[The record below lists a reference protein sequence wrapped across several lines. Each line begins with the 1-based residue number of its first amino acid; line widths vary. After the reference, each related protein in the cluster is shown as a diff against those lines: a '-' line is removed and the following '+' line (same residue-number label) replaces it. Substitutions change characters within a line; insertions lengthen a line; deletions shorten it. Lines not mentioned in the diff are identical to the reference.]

1 MRNSSG
7 LLHVPRPGAL
17 FVYGSLCAGEPNHR
31 LLLRATLV
39 GTGRTEPRFTLH
51 DHGAFPAMV
60 AGGMQAI
67 VGEVYEVD
75 DVTLAALDRLEG
87 VPTFYQRVPIA
98 LADGGTA
105 ETYTRTSAQV
115 ARCPIVASG
124 DWRAHRKEK
133 SRCRS

>member
-1 MRNSSG
+1 MARARTSR
-7 LLHVPRPGAL
+7 V
-17 FVYGSLCAGEPNHR
+17 FVYGSLRAGEPNHR

-39 GTGRTEPRFTLH
+39 GTARTEPCFALH
-51 DHGAFPAMV
+51 DLGAFPAMV
-60 AGGMQAI
+60 AGGVHAI
-67 VGEVYEVD
+67 VGEIYEVD

-87 VPTFYQRVPIA
+87 VPTFYQRVSIA

-124 DWRAHRKEK
+124 DWRAHRKET